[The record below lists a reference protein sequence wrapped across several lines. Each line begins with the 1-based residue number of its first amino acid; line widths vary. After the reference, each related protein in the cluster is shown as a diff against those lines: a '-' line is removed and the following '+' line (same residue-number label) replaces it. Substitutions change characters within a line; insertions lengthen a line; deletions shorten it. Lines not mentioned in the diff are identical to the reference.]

1 MSRLIDVN
9 GFKAVVQKINA
20 DTKDIRAKLDLKAS
34 AEHTHEAKDVLFDD
48 GKTLVEKLAEVVTG
62 GNVDLTGYAKTADVE
77 EALGKKVDAVDGK
90 VLIDQAEVDRLAD
103 LKNYDDTDIKTR
115 LGSLEAI
122 DHSAFLKEIPQ
133 EYVTEE
139 KLNAKGFLTE
149 HQDISSLAV
158 KTEVDTALENKVDKE
173 EGKVLIEQTELER
186 LAKVDNYDDSKLK
199 ELIKDELPFL
209 EVYSE
214 RTILFYACGY
224 PVIVEKN
231 TNHKYDAE
239 ASEDSVVISYMYKTE
254 SVHQLLSAEDAA
266 KLMIYGGYS
275 NKHINIMKNLP
286 KTDITVKGVTIRAI
300 VGGSDFEGIV
310 GDVNIDVEDSTL
322 SFIHGAGFAG
332 EAVDGVWPNKNIVHN
347 VNMKLKD
354 VVCDDVYVGPN
365 GYGVLGT
372 ADVVVDGDKTNIK
385 QFTMGGSNG
394 TTRFSKLTI
403 EKGTIDNLE
412 GVCRGVVN
420 KTKVVLNDGHV
431 KQFNVGGR
439 NEKEITGVIY
449 ECILALNGG
458 IIDNFSKGISN
469 KVELETALI
478 SGTIMSTVVTAG
490 DTSMLAVIQ
499 KPVTPE
505 YALKDHVHTDLDE
518 RITALETT
526 VGDIQIATTEE
537 LIAMY
542 ESVKTETE

>member
-20 DTKDIRAKLDLKAS
+20 DTKDIRAKLNLKAS

-62 GNVDLTGYAKTADVE
+62 GNVDLTGYAKTADVK
-77 EALGKKVDAVDGK
+77 EALSKKIDAVDGK
-90 VLIDQAEVDRLAD
+90 VLID
-103 LKNYDDTDIKTR
+103 
-115 LGSLEAI
+115 
-122 DHSAFLKEIPQ
+122 
-133 EYVTEE
+133 
-139 KLNAKGFLTE
+139 
-149 HQDISSLAV
+149 
-158 KTEVDTALENKVDKE
+158 
-173 EGKVLIEQTELER
+173 QTELER

-209 EVYSE
+209 EVYSA

-224 PVIVEKN
+224 PIIVEKN

-275 NKHINIMKNLP
+275 NKHINVMRNLP
-286 KTDITVKGVTIRAI
+286 KTDITIKGVNIRAI

-310 GDVNIDVEDSTL
+310 GDVNIDIEDSTL

-332 EAVDGVWPNKNIVHN
+332 EAVNEIWPNKNIVHN
-347 VNMKLKD
+347 INMKLKD

-403 EKGTIDNLE
+403 EKGSIDNLE

-420 KTKVVLNDGHV
+420 KTEIVLNDGHV
-431 KQFNVGGR
+431 KQFNAGGR
-439 NEKEITGVIY
+439 NEEEITGVIY

-478 SGTIMSTVVTAG
+478 SGTIMNTVITAG
-490 DTSMLAVIQ
+490 DASMLAVIQ

-526 VGDIQIATTEE
+526 VGDIQIATAEE
-537 LIAMY
+537 LVAMY